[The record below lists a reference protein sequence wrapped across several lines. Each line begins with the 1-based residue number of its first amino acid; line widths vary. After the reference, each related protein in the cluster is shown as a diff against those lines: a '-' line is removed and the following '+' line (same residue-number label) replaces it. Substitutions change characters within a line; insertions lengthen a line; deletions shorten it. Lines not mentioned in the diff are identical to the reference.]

1 MAGRGGAAGA
11 RTPAQL
17 ARRRRPTSPTA
28 AHTHTGTNCPCA
40 GIRPHRS
47 MPLARRTESDLPAI
61 CPQKLYRSDRF
72 TRRSPSDSVLGA
84 LAHQETAMPKS
95 KRDKTGARRACRPA
109 RTQPPRVRILCQRLR
124 TSRCRCAALS
134 PPGRTMLLSVPT
146 ALTSFVC
153 ARPPTVSLTRTEK
166 KGRQLKNKLIEQ
178 IRDSID
184 ECVCLPL
191 APPHRSVLRKI

>member
-1 MAGRGGAAGA
+1 VPLRGAEPA
-11 RTPAQL
+11 RP
-17 ARRRRPTSPTA
+17 
-28 AHTHTGTNCPCA
+28 HHTG
-40 GIRPHRS
+40 
-47 MPLARRTESDLPAI
+47 
-61 CPQKLYRSDRF
+61 
-72 TRRSPSDSVLGA
+72 SV
-84 LAHQETAMPKS
+84 
-95 KRDKTGARRACRPA
+95 
-109 RTQPPRVRILCQRLR
+109 
-124 TSRCRCAALS
+124 
-134 PPGRTMLLSVPT
+134 LLSVPT